1 MNEACRDVTR
11 GKGLLEGF
19 LARMRT
25 ARANALIPPGSRE
38 GRILD
43 IGCGPYPF
51 FLLNTPFS
59 EKYGLD
65 KAVVEGGCEDRDGRW
80 INTHRIDIQR
90 EGSIPLDSDY
100 FDVVTMLAVFE
111 HIAPGHLVPMVREI
125 CRVLK
130 PGGFYILTTPSA
142 WTDRLLGV
150 LAGLGLVSKV
160 EIEDHKDQHTPRKV
174 RMVLERGG
182 FRPQNIRTGRFEAGM
197 NIWAT
202 ASK

>member
-1 MNEACRDVTR
+1 MNGVCSDVTR

-19 LARMRT
+19 LAGMRT
-25 ARANALIPPGSRE
+25 TKANALIPSRLRE

-43 IGCGPYPF
+43 IGCGPRPF

-65 KAVVEGGCEDRDGRW
+65 KEVAGDQFEDSEGRSIVTRC
-80 INTHRIDIQR
+80 TDIER
-90 EGSIPLDSDY
+90 EGSIPFETEY

-111 HIAPGHLVPMVREI
+111 HITPDRLAPMVNEI

-130 PGGFYILTTPSA
+130 PGGFYIITTPSA
-142 WTDRLLGV
+142 WTGRLLGV

-160 EIEDHKDQHTPRKV
+160 EIEDHKDQYTPRKV
-174 RMVLERGG
+174 RMVLESGG
-182 FRPQNIRTGRFEAGM
+182 FRMENIRTGRFEAGM